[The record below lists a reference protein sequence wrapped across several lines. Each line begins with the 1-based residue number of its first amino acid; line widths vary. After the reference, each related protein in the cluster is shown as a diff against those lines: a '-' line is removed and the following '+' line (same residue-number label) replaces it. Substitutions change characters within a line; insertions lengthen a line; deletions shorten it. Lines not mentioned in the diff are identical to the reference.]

1 MKELFEKYGIPL
13 SDEKQEKL
21 REFSRLL
28 REYNE
33 KFNLTSITDE
43 KEIEIKHFLDSCL
56 FVDKFSTGA
65 KIIEIGSGGGFPS
78 VPNKILR
85 DDLSFTL
92 LEATEKKCEYLFEIK
107 EKLNLKNVEII
118 NGRAEEFGKDKK
130 YREKYDYAIARAVA
144 RMNALCEYC
153 MPFVK
158 KGGSFVAFKGQAE
171 EELKEAENAI
181 KILGGRIKKVYEYEL
196 PSGNGTRNVIEI
208 EKISST
214 PLLYPRPNGKIKKSP
229 L

>member
-13 SDEKQEKL
+13 NDEKQEKL
-21 REFSRLL
+21 REFSLLL

-92 LEATEKKCEYLFEIK
+92 LEATEKKCEYLLAIK

-196 PSGNGTRNVIEI
+196 PEGNGTRNVIEI